1 MPRLCA
7 AHMTFKFMSK
17 ERELVIFNIIC
28 RLGSLTA
35 WPRAS
40 GSYAK
45 ALKKITFQAPPTR
58 QTHVIR
64 EETFSH

>member
-28 RLGSLTA
+28 RLGSLTG

-45 ALKKITFQAPPTR
+45 ALKKHYLSSSAHSADTR
-58 QTHVIR
+58 D
-64 EETFSH
+64 